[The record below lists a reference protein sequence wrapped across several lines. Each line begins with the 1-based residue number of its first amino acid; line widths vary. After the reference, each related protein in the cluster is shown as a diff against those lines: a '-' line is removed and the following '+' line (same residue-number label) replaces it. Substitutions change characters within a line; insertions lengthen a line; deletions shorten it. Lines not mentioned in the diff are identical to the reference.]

1 MKKKQNAKQ
10 LRETEASKR
19 RELWS
24 PKEKTQAEEPHSAE
38 MPVSRPKITKP
49 EPVPQQTPEEETK
62 LFLEYLD
69 RYDQPA
75 RKDETA
81 GQTARKPKGASF
93 IQTLNI
99 KGDMPLVEEALNRLR
114 IGLQEMRAGGVKAVR
129 LIHGYGSTGRGGK
142 IRPAVREEL
151 AAMKRKGYIR
161 DFIPGEDFGP
171 MDAASRKL
179 AEQCRDITRDPDYG
193 GINHGITIVIL

>member
-10 LRETEASKR
+10 R
-19 RELWS
+19 REKEDSRRKSLLTPVKS
-24 PKEKTQAEEPHSAE
+24 ISVQAVSKAEPQPPK
-38 MPVSRPKITKP
+38 PVRKP

-75 RKDETA
+75 RKDDLP
-81 GQTARKPKGASF
+81 GQAARKQKGSSF

-151 AAMKRKGYIR
+151 ASMKRKGYIK

-179 AEQCRDITRDPDYG
+179 AEQCRDIPRDPDYG